1 MANTTIEMLNPTGAM
16 FNNRLPQKK
25 TTKYDVF
32 DTLEDITRYSLGI
45 NYGTYYPTKCAPG
58 YYVDNYA
65 EVPVIMPAGNIVSI
79 RSILPKELYSGS
91 GDTVAGVDTNGNIA
105 TAVNVETGAVMKK
118 PVDFL
123 YGKDVAGLFVK
134 ANGGVEAKDKYS
146 QIDVDNYIFSAA
158 GAIPTAGVT
167 EYTRAANKP
176 AGIVASRVFA
186 DIRFSYV
193 NYSIVD
199 HGYSII
205 PAGVLSLPVVVVI
218 ADSKDNNLTTAIPN
232 TIAAIKGAVDGKHQ
246 YVILQADTKALA
258 IEKFVSGLALQ
269 SDRDGKFTE
278 FTSSDADQ
286 KFGKILSVRSRL
298 PQTLEAYQDSFP
310 GSQITGM
317 DTGGLSKRL
326 FTFMKSAMLATGV
339 SSSSA
344 LPGTITAALGTP
356 VNTSTNGISL
366 LFANADV
373 EFGNI
378 VR

>member
-1 MANTTIEMLNPTGAM
+1 
-16 FNNRLPQKK
+16 
-25 TTKYDVF
+25 
-32 DTLEDITRYSLGI
+32 
-45 NYGTYYPTKCAPG
+45 
-58 YYVDNYA
+58 
-65 EVPVIMPAGNIVSI
+65 
-79 RSILPKELYSGS
+79 
-91 GDTVAGVDTNGNIA
+91 
-105 TAVNVETGAVMKK
+105 MKK

-146 QIDVDNYIFSAA
+146 QIDVDNYIFSAT